1 VSHER
6 CLITHVPI
14 DANALLAS
22 AASPSD
28 GAVLIFLGVV
38 RNQNEGREVGHLE
51 YEAYEPMV
59 RSVLEE
65 ILDEASRRWEIGE
78 ISVVHRVG
86 KLQIG
91 EASVAIVVAAPHRG
105 DAYSASR
112 YVIDELKKRAPI
124 WKREGYQ
131 DGDREWLPGTTPQ
144 VAANGGA
151 DG

>member
-1 VSHER
+1 MSEGR
-6 CLITHVPI
+6 CRITRETI

-65 ILDEASRRWEIGE
+65 ILDEASGRWEIGE

-131 DGDREWLPGTTPQ
+131 DGDSEWLPGTTPQ